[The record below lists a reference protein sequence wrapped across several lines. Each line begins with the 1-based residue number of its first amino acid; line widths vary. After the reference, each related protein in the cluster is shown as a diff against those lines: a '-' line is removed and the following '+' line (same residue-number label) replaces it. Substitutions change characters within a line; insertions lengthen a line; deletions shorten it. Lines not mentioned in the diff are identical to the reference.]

1 MDCMETRL
9 VPAGTVVRLEQTGG
23 GDYGDPFDP
32 KALRQFPPRDAST
45 ETRNDGKDHQR
56 AHPRCLGG
64 AASWP
69 IALARNRRRCRW
81 SDSWALAREPL
92 AG

>member
-32 KALRQFPPRDAST
+32 KRSGRSRHST
-45 ETRNDGKDHQR
+45 EMRNDGKDHQR
-56 AHPRCLGG
+56 AHARRYVPKGKSFEVAQDGRAPMPQRKL
-64 AASWP
+64 WP
-69 IALARNRRRCRW
+69 PSPCDVPVL
-81 SDSWALAREPL
+81 
-92 AG
+92 